1 MMLGRFISEN
11 ACGCKY
17 QKRLKQTNE
26 KEKQKKKKKFWVKKF
41 PGKERFL
48 VNLVA
53 L

>member
-26 KEKQKKKKKFWVKKF
+26 KEKQKKKKKVLGEEVSW
-41 PGKERFL
+41 ERKVL
-48 VNLVA
+48 G
-53 L
+53 